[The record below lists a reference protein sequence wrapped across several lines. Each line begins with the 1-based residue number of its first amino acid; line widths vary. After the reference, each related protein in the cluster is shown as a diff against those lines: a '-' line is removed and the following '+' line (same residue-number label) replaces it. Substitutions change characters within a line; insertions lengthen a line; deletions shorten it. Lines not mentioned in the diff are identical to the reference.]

1 MARQLLSFCLALPLL
16 ALWPASQA
24 GAVDLPMRKAGLWE
38 MKVLSTGS
46 QAPEMTMQ
54 HCTDETTDKAMSSSF
69 SPMSKDMCSRN
80 DIQKAMISSR
90 PQHDCGPGKAPVLC
104 HSACGAK

>member
-46 QAPEMTMQ
+46 LKNPSVE
-54 HCTDETTDKAMSSSF
+54 
-69 SPMSKDMCSRN
+69 
-80 DIQKAMISSR
+80 
-90 PQHDCGPGKAPVLC
+90 
-104 HSACGAK
+104 